1 MKIKLGI
8 LDMDESYLNRIVTV
22 FGTKYADKLE
32 IYSFTNLEIALDT
45 INRAKI
51 DVFIANDAF
60 DIDLN
65 NLPKRC
71 GFAYFVDSMDVSM
84 VNNQRAI
91 CKFQKAELIY
101 KHLLSI
107 YSDKVENL
115 SSLKSKDGSAFII
128 LFQSISGGTGASS
141 MAAACSLHYAE
152 QGKKVLYLNLE
163 KIGSSDVFFNGE
175 GNFDI
180 SDIIYVLKSK
190 KANLSLKLESCVKN
204 DPRGVYFYSQSRVA
218 LDMLEIDCDEILH
231 LFSELKAMDF
241 FDYIVVDM
249 DFAMD
254 KNFLKICRQTNAIVW
269 VGDGSEISNVKI
281 RRAYD
286 ALSLIEQ
293 NADLPL
299 QKRISLIYNMFS
311 NKVSKALE
319 GTELKNIGGAPRYEH
334 ATTDQVLEQLSKLDV
349 FDKFV

>member
-1 MKIKLGI
+1 MKIKVGI
-8 LDMDESYLNRIVTV
+8 LDMDQSYLNRIVAV

-32 IYSFTNLEIALDT
+32 IYSFTDMEVALDT
-45 INRAKI
+45 INSAKI

-60 DIDLN
+60 DVDLN

-101 KHLLSI
+101 KQILNI
-107 YSDKVENL
+107 YSDKAENL
-115 SSLKSKDGSAFII
+115 SSLRSKDGSASII

-141 MAAACSLHYAE
+141 MAAACSLHFAE
-152 QGKKVLYLNLE
+152 QGKKILYLNLE
-163 KIGSSDVFFNGE
+163 KYGSSDVFFCGE

-180 SDIIYVLKSK
+180 SDIIYALKSK
-190 KANLSLKLESCVKN
+190 RSNLSLKLESCLKN

-218 LDMLEIDCDEILH
+218 LDMLELNSDEILQ
-231 LFSELKAMDF
+231 LLSELKTMD

-254 KNFLKICRQTNAIVW
+254 KNVLKICRQANAIVW
-269 VGDGSEISNVKI
+269 VGDGLEISNIKI
-281 RRAYD
+281 RRAHD
-286 ALSLIEQ
+286 ALSIIEQ

-299 QKRISLIYNMFS
+299 QKRISLLYNKFS

-319 GTELKNIGGAPRYEH
+319 DIELRNIGGAPRYEH
-334 ATTDQVLEQLSKLDV
+334 ATTVQVLERLSKLDV
-349 FDKFV
+349 FDKII

>member
-1 MKIKLGI
+1 MKIKVGI
-8 LDMDESYLNRIVTV
+8 LDMDQSYLNRIVAV

-32 IYSFTNLEIALDT
+32 IYSFADMEVALDT
-45 INRAKI
+45 INSAKI

-60 DIDLN
+60 DVDLN

-101 KHLLSI
+101 KQILNI
-107 YSDKVENL
+107 YSDKAENL
-115 SSLKSKDGSAFII
+115 SSLRSKDGSASII

-141 MAAACSLHYAE
+141 MAAACSLHFAE
-152 QGKKVLYLNLE
+152 QGKKILYVNLE
-163 KIGSSDVFFNGE
+163 KYGSSDVFFNGE

-180 SDIIYVLKSK
+180 SDIIYALKSK
-190 KANLSLKLESCVKN
+190 RSNLSLKLESCLKN

-218 LDMLEIDCDEILH
+218 LDMLELNSDEILQ
-231 LFSELKAMDF
+231 LLSELKIMD

-254 KNFLKICRQTNAIVW
+254 KNVLKICRQANAIVW
-269 VGDGSEISNVKI
+269 VGDGLEISNIKI
-281 RRAYD
+281 RRAHD
-286 ALSLIEQ
+286 ALSIIEQ

-299 QKRISLIYNMFS
+299 QKRISLLYNKFS

-319 GTELKNIGGAPRYEH
+319 DIELRNIGGAPRYEH
-334 ATTDQVLEQLSKLDV
+334 ATTVQVLERLSKLDV
-349 FDKFV
+349 FDKII

>member
-1 MKIKLGI
+1 MKIKVGI
-8 LDMDESYLNRIVTV
+8 LDMDQSYLNRIVAV

-32 IYSFTNLEIALDT
+32 IYFFTDMEVALDT
-45 INRAKI
+45 INSAKI

-60 DIDLN
+60 DVDLN

-84 VNNQRAI
+84 VNNQRVI

-101 KHLLSI
+101 KQILNI
-107 YSDKVENL
+107 YSDKAENL
-115 SSLKSKDGSAFII
+115 SSLRSKDGSASII

-141 MAAACSLHYAE
+141 MAAACSLHFAE
-152 QGKKVLYLNLE
+152 QGKKILYVNLE
-163 KIGSSDVFFNGE
+163 KYGSSDVFFNGE

-180 SDIIYVLKSK
+180 SDIIYALKSK
-190 KANLSLKLESCVKN
+190 RSNLSLKLESCLKN

-218 LDMLEIDCDEILH
+218 LDMLELNSDEILQ
-231 LFSELKAMDF
+231 LLSELKIMD

-254 KNFLKICRQTNAIVW
+254 KNVLKICRQANAIVW
-269 VGDGSEISNVKI
+269 VGDGLEISNIKI
-281 RRAYD
+281 RRAHD
-286 ALSLIEQ
+286 ALSIIEQ

-299 QKRISLIYNMFS
+299 QKRIFLLYNKFS

-319 GTELKNIGGAPRYEH
+319 DIELRNIGGAPRYEH
-334 ATTDQVLEQLSKLDV
+334 ATTVQVLERLSKLDV
-349 FDKFV
+349 FDKII

>member
-8 LDMDESYLNRIVTV
+8 LDMDQSYLNRIVAV
-22 FGTKYADKLE
+22 FGTKYAEKLE
-32 IYSFTNLEIALDT
+32 IYSFTDLEVALAT
-45 INRAKI
+45 INSAKI
-51 DVFIANDAF
+51 DVFIANEAF

-65 NLPKRC
+65 NLSKRC

-101 KHLLSI
+101 KQILNI
-107 YSDKVENL
+107 YSDKAENL
-115 SSLKSKDGSAFII
+115 STLKSKDGSASII
-128 LFQSISGGTGASS
+128 LFQSVSGGTGASS
-141 MAAACSLHYAE
+141 MAAAGSLHFAE

-163 KIGSSDVFFNGE
+163 KFGSSDAFFNGE

-180 SDIIYVLKSK
+180 SDIIYGLKSK
-190 KANLSLKLESCVKN
+190 KSNLSLKLESCVKN

-218 LDMLEIDCDEILH
+218 LDMLELDCDEILQ
-231 LFSELKAMDF
+231 LLSELKAIEF
-241 FDYIVVDM
+241 YDYIVVDM

-254 KNFLKICRQTNAIVW
+254 KNVLKICRQANAIVW
-269 VGDGSEISNVKI
+269 VGDGLEISNIKI

-286 ALSLIEQ
+286 ALSIMEQ

-299 QKRISLIYNMFS
+299 QKRISLLYNKFS

-319 GTELKNIGGAPRYEH
+319 DIELRNIGGAPRYEH
-334 ATTDQVLEQLSKLDV
+334 ATTSQVLEQLSKLDV
-349 FDKFV
+349 FDKII